1 MKLIATFLL
10 VASFSSCATLFNADR
25 QMVQFRGGQEK
36 GVTKVST
43 PDGTF
48 EVENGSGSF
57 MMTRS
62 KSNIPIK
69 IMCPNGEAKNDIIET
84 RFDWLKGGLGN
95 VLTYGW
101 GWLVDP
107 FADDAYVISDVS
119 LMGKCK
125 DESKAAVAH

>member
-1 MKLIATFLL
+1 MTVKLIATFLL

-84 RFDWLKGGLGN
+84 RFDWLK
-95 VLTYGW
+95 VSIFKMY
-101 GWLVDP
+101 WLKANCKLP
-107 FADDAYVISDVS
+107 IAALFA
-119 LMGKCK
+119 
-125 DESKAAVAH
+125 SKA